1 MVIIQDADSDAHDHM
16 RSSADAELV
25 AMRVEL
31 GAAAGEN
38 EDVVSFIRA
47 VTCTLCYSLFNSH
60 RYKRFRFHF
69 DTIMT
74 ELCTNFTSKL

>member
-1 MVIIQDADSDAHDHM
+1 MTEYFTNIMLIILIDDDVQDADSDAHDHM

-47 VTCTLCYSLFNSH
+47 VTCTLCYSLFN
-60 RYKRFRFHF
+60 
-69 DTIMT
+69 
-74 ELCTNFTSKL
+74 

>member
-1 MVIIQDADSDAHDHM
+1 MMIQDADSDAHDHM